1 MIQAMRERD
10 DQEGLAMWQYVLQC
24 LHKLQHEGMSDEES
38 GEDEV
43 VVGGEKNRVRLRKVL
58 VLVWRHPTFKELFA
72 LVDSTREAEASIFS
86 QQGRPRL
93 LRIRV
98 EKNST
103 NSCTAPKRLPKSFF
117 RPEWLAE
124 MGKYPFKID
133 ALKLSSKDFPLHVIT
148 NLPEL
153 EA

>member
-10 DQEGLAMWQYVLQC
+10 DQEGLAMWQYVLKC

-43 VVGGEKNRVRLRKVL
+43 VIAGVKSHIRVRKVL
-58 VLVWRHPTFKELFA
+58 VLVWRHPSFKELFA
-72 LVDSTREAEASIFS
+72 LVDRTREAEASIFS
-86 QQGRPRL
+86 QQGRPKL

-103 NSCTAPKRLPKSFF
+103 GPRTAPKHLPKSFF

-124 MGKYPFKID
+124 MGKFPFKLEG
-133 ALKLSSKDFPLHVIT
+133 LKLSSKDFPLRIIT
-148 NLPEL
+148 NLPDMD
-153 EA
+153 A